1 MLALVQQISGK
12 IPDGKKVW
20 ENMKKVLAIASSLL
34 LLAGTADA
42 GSRSSGGGFRS
53 SSSRSFSRSYSAPRT
68 STYSRPSYGSSR
80 NTTVIQNHNYGGGS
94 SGMGSG
100 MFWGYLLG
108 NSMASH
114 PAPAAPSV
122 VVVPQGATNAA
133 PVYPNVSTVAPIAPA
148 TAPVIEQAP
157 EEDGIGFFGWLMVL
171 LGLGGAGWWFYRRRS
186 NNLHDRMIA

>member
-1 MLALVQQISGK
+1 
-12 IPDGKKVW
+12 
-20 ENMKKVLAIASSLL
+20 MKKLIAIASALT
-34 LLAGTADA
+34 LLAGTVEA

-53 SSSRSFSRSYSAPRT
+53 SSRSFSRSYSTPR
-68 STYSRPSYGSSR
+68 SSYRPSYSPRS
-80 NTTVIQNHNYGGGS
+80 NTTVIQNHNYGGGG

-122 VVVPQGATNAA
+122 VVVPQGASPAA

-148 TAPVIEQAP
+148 QPPVYEQPPAAAS
-157 EEDGIGFFGWLMVL
+157 EEGGIGFFGWLMIL
-171 LGLGGAGWWFYRRRS
+171 LGLGGAGWWTYRFMNRRA
-186 NNLHDRMIA
+186 IA

>member
-1 MLALVQQISGK
+1 
-12 IPDGKKVW
+12 
-20 ENMKKVLAIASSLL
+20 MKKTLAIASSLL

-53 SSSRSFSRSYSAPRT
+53 SSRSFSRSYSAPRT
-68 STYSRPSYGSSR
+68 YGSRS
-80 NTTVIQNHNYGGGS
+80 NTTVIQNHNYGGGG

-114 PAPAAPSV
+114 APAAAAAPSV

-148 TAPVIEQAP
+148 QPPVYEQAP
-157 EEDGIGFFGWLMVL
+157 ATAPEQDEGGIGFWGWLL
-171 LGLGGAGWWFYRRRS
+171 LITGLGGAGWWLVRRA
-186 NNLHDRMIA
+186 NNRRGMFA

>member
-1 MLALVQQISGK
+1 
-12 IPDGKKVW
+12 
-20 ENMKKVLAIASSLL
+20 MKKLIAIASALT
-34 LLAGTADA
+34 LLAGTVEA
-42 GSRSSGGGFRS
+42 GSRSSGGGFR

-68 STYSRPSYGSSR
+68 YGSSSRNSYGSRS

-122 VVVPQGATNAA
+122 VVVPQGASPAA
-133 PVYPNVSTVAPIAPA
+133 PVYPNVSTVAPVAPA
-148 TAPVIEQAP
+148 QPQVIEQPP
-157 EEDGIGFFGWLMVL
+157 EQDEGGIGFFGWLMIL
-171 LGLGGAGWWFYRRRS
+171 LGLGGAGWWTYRFMNRRA
-186 NNLHDRMIA
+186 IA

>member
-1 MLALVQQISGK
+1 
-12 IPDGKKVW
+12 
-20 ENMKKVLAIASSLL
+20 MKKLIAMASAAA
-34 LLAGTADA
+34 LLAMPVEA
-42 GSRSSGGGFRS
+42 GYRSSGGGFR

-68 STYSRPSYGSSR
+68 YGSSR
-80 NTTVIQNHNYGGGS
+80 NTTVIQNHNYGGGG

-122 VVVPQGATNAA
+122 VVVPQGASPAA

-148 TAPVIEQAP
+148 QPPVYEQPP
-157 EEDGIGFFGWLMVL
+157 EEGGIGFWGWLL
-171 LGLGGAGWWFYRRRS
+171 LVTGLGGAGWWLVRRA
-186 NNLHDRMIA
+186 NNRRGMFA